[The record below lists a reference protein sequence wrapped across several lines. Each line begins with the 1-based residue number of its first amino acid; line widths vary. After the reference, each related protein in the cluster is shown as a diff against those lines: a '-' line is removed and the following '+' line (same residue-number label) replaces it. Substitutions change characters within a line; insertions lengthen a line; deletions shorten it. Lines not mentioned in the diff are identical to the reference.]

1 MTPRQCKMARV
12 ALDWTVKDL
21 AEKSG
26 VMPNTVSRFER
37 GMDAYA
43 STASKFQTALEAT
56 GKVKFEGDSC
66 VCVVSQDDERA

>member
-1 MTPRQCKMARV
+1 MARV

-37 GMDAYA
+37 GMDAYT
-43 STASKFQTALEAT
+43 STASKFQLALEAT
-56 GKVKFEGDSC
+56 GKVRFDGDSC
-66 VCVVSQDDERA
+66 VCVAGQDDD